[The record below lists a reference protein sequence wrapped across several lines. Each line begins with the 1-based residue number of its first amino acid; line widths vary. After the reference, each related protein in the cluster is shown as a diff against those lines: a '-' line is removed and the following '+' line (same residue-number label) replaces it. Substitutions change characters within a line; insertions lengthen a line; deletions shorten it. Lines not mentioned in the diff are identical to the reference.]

1 MRARILVLLTL
12 VVVGAVGMFGGTAH
26 AKGPSDAEITGAG
39 ITTPIPVPPEVFSAN
54 LIEETGFF
62 AAAFGQEPNPMLA
75 TAPRGELGPRFTIAW
90 SLPWSDGGPTK
101 VDEVEQDLYPYADGG
116 PVVYTAP
123 GQTFY
128 VSEHTRGGWFRAPTT
143 LVTRLQTLGI
153 PDLATYRRD
162 RGSRGRRDARPF
174 RDARGSDERHR
185 PAVVDRC
192 ERGARGSSRCV
203 GPDPP
208 EAPHHGADPH
218 LRRVIC
224 R

>member
-26 AKGPSDAEITGAG
+26 AKGPSEAEITGAG

-62 AAAFGQEPNPMLA
+62 AAAFGQEPDPMLA

-128 VSEHTRGGWFRAPTT
+128 VSEHTRGGWFRAPTA

-153 PDLATYRRD
+153 PDLATY
-162 RGSRGRRDARPF
+162 DAI
-174 RDARGSDERHR
+174 E
-185 PAVVDRC
+185 AVEAEETRALSATREEATNDI
-192 ERGARGSSRCV
+192 
-203 GPDPP
+203 DPP
-208 EAPHHGADPH
+208 WLIGAGVV
-218 LRRVIC
+218 LAGAAGALVLIRRRRHTMVPTPT
-224 R
+224 